1 MHGSAV
7 GVQGLEAM
15 TLRRSEI
22 QGLCRVFRRRPCMH
36 GSAVGVQGLIA
47 ETLRR
52 SEQPMRST
60 WAQVQGPE
68 AETLQEFKGAIV
80 TINDRASGMLLMR
93 KVPRKESALV
103 ARAAI

>member
-7 GVQGLEAM
+7 GVQGLEAE

-68 AETLQEFKGAIV
+68 AETLQEFKAI
-80 TINDRASGMLLMR
+80 D
-93 KVPRKESALV
+93 ALV
-103 ARAAI
+103 YQLYGLSEEEIAVAEGK

>member
-1 MHGSAV
+1 
-7 GVQGLEAM
+7 
-15 TLRRSEI
+15 
-22 QGLCRVFRRRPCMH
+22 MH

-68 AETLQEFKGAIV
+68 AETLQEFKAI
-80 TINDRASGMLLMR
+80 D
-93 KVPRKESALV
+93 ALV
-103 ARAAI
+103 YQLYGLTEEEVKVVEGK